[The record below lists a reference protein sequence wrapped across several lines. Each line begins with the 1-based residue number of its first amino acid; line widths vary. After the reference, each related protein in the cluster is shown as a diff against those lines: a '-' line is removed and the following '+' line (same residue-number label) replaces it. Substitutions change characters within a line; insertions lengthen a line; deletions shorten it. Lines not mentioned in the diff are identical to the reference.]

1 MCGAPG
7 SFNVKRQVKV
17 LSLSEI
23 ESLRALALQN
33 SAELLAE
40 AELLFQ
46 HKKFARTYTLA
57 HLSSEELAKLPILA
71 AYGVRLVNGKT
82 VNWKQLDKKL
92 RSHKTKLKGLLF
104 VDLLGTSIDPK
115 AKSIQV
121 HQESMSR
128 IELFN
133 TLKNASLYAGVFQGE
148 LHKPNEI
155 FTERLAT
162 EALTISR
169 NRFELFSEV
178 EQFTHGK
185 LAELGKRESYMTL
198 LQTLGVGDD
207 A

>member
-1 MCGAPG
+1 MPLI
-7 SFNVKRQVKV
+7 SNVRRQVKA

-46 HKKFARTYTLA
+46 YRKFARTYTLA

-82 VNWKQLDKKL
+82 ISWKALDEKL
-92 RSHKTKLKGLLF
+92 RSHTTKLKGLLF
-104 VDLLGTSIDPK
+104 VDLLGTGIDPN

-121 HQESMSR
+121 HKQSMSR
-128 IELFN
+128 IELYN

-148 LHKPNEI
+148 LYKPNGI

-162 EALTISR
+162 EALTTSR
-169 NRFELFSEV
+169 NRFELFAEV
-178 EQFTHGK
+178 EHFTHGK
-185 LAELGKRESYMTL
+185 LAELGKRESYMKL
-198 LQTLGVGDD
+198 LTTLGVGDD

>member
-1 MCGAPG
+1 MNA
-7 SFNVKRQVKV
+7 

-23 ESLRALALQN
+23 EFLRALALQN

-40 AELLFQ
+40 AELLFH

-71 AYGVRLVNGKT
+71 AYGVRLINGKT
-82 VNWKQLDKKL
+82 ISWKELDEKL
-92 RSHKTKLKGLLF
+92 RSHTTKLKGLLF
-104 VDLLGTSIDPK
+104 VDLLGTGIDPK

-121 HQESMSR
+121 HKESMSR

-133 TLKNASLYAGVFQGE
+133 TLKNVSLYAGVYNGE
-148 LHKPNEI
+148 LYKPNGI

-162 EALTISR
+162 EALATSR

-178 EQFTHGK
+178 EQLTHGK
-185 LAELGKRESYMTL
+185 LAELGKRESYMKL
-198 LQTLGVGDD
+198 LKTLGVGNDT
-207 A
+207 